1 MSFKVLIII
10 PTYIEEA
17 NISILIPRLFNNL
30 ENVDVLVV
38 DDNSS
43 DQTCKKIQ
51 KFQEKYSNLHLIM
64 RTKKMG
70 VASAYIE
77 GYKWGLAREY
87 KYLGQMDADLSHRV
101 RDLKNLI
108 FIVENHQDVSL
119 VIGSRWVL
127 NGGTEN
133 WPMKRS
139 LLSKLGN
146 KYIRFMFS
154 LKVHDTTAGFRIY
167 SSQVL
172 SEIDFSTLKSQ
183 GFSFQIEM
191 LRKIM
196 QLNGEIRE
204 IPIIFRER
212 QYGRSKITLGIIVEA
227 FLYVTKAGL
236 RNQLNKLIR

>member
-1 MSFKVLIII
+1 MSFKTLIII
-10 PTYIEEA
+10 PTYIEEV
-17 NISILIPRLFNNL
+17 NISILIPRIFNNL
-30 ENVDVLVV
+30 NNVDVLII

-43 DQTCKKIQ
+43 DRTCQKIQ
-51 KFQEKYSNLHLIM
+51 KFQEKYANLYLIM

-77 GYKWGLAREY
+77 GYRWGLARDY

-101 RDLKNLI
+101 RDLKNLV
-108 FIVENHQDVSL
+108 FIVENHKDLSL
-119 VIGSRWVL
+119 VIGSRWVI

-133 WPMKRS
+133 WPIKRT

-146 KYIRFMFS
+146 KYIRFMFN
-154 LKVHDTTAGFRIY
+154 LNIYDTTAGFRIY
-167 SSQVL
+167 SSKIL
-172 SEIDFSTLKSQ
+172 SKIDFSSLKSQ

-204 IPIIFRER
+204 VPIIFRER
-212 QYGRSKITLGIIVEA
+212 RHGRSKITLGIILEA
-227 FLYVTKAGL
+227 YLYVTKAGL
-236 RNQLNKLIR
+236 RNKLSRFIP

>member
-1 MSFKVLIII
+1 
-10 PTYIEEA
+10 
-17 NISILIPRLFNNL
+17 
-30 ENVDVLVV
+30 
-38 DDNSS
+38 
-43 DQTCKKIQ
+43 
-51 KFQEKYSNLHLIM
+51 M

-77 GYKWGLAREY
+77 GYEWGLAREY

>member
-1 MSFKVLIII
+1 MSSKILIII

-17 NISILIPRLFNNL
+17 NISILIPRIFNNL
-30 ENVDVLVV
+30 DNVDILIV

-51 KFQEKYSNLHLIM
+51 KFQEKYANLYLIM

-77 GYKWGLAREY
+77 GYKWGLARDY

-108 FIVENHQDVSL
+108 FIVENHKNVSL

-133 WPMKRS
+133 WPMRRS

-146 KYIRFMFS
+146 KYIKFMFS

-167 SSQVL
+167 SSKVL
-172 SEIDFSTLKSQ
+172 RKIDFSSLKSQ

-196 QLNGEIRE
+196 HLNGEIRE

-212 QYGRSKITLGIIVEA
+212 QYGKSKITLEIILEA
-227 FLYVTKAGL
+227 YTYVTKAGL
-236 RNQLNKLIR
+236 KNKLKNCIQ

>member
-1 MSFKVLIII
+1 MSSKILIII

-17 NISILIPRLFNNL
+17 NISILIPRIFNNL
-30 ENVDVLVV
+30 DNVDILIV

-51 KFQEKYSNLHLIM
+51 KFQEKYANLYLIM

-77 GYKWGLAREY
+77 GYKWGLARDY

-108 FIVENHQDVSL
+108 FIVENHKNVSL

-167 SSQVL
+167 SSKVL
-172 SEIDFSTLKSQ
+172 SKIDFSSLKSQ

-212 QYGRSKITLGIIVEA
+212 QYGRSKITLGIILEA
-227 FLYVTKAGL
+227 YSYVTKAGL
-236 RNQLNKLIR
+236 RNKLSRFIR

>member
-1 MSFKVLIII
+1 MSSKILIII
-10 PTYIEEA
+10 PTYIEET
-17 NISILIPRLFNNL
+17 NISILIPRIFNHL
-30 ENVDVLVV
+30 DNVDILIV

-43 DQTCKKIQ
+43 DQTCRKIQ
-51 KFQEKYSNLHLIM
+51 KFQEKYANLYLIM
-64 RTKKMG
+64 RAKKMG

-77 GYKWGLAREY
+77 GYKWGLARDY

-108 FIVENHQDVSL
+108 FIVENHKNVSL

-146 KYIRFMFS
+146 KYIKFMFS

-167 SSQVL
+167 SSKVL
-172 SEIDFSTLKSQ
+172 RKIDFSSLKSQ

-196 QLNGEIRE
+196 HLNGEIRE

-212 QYGRSKITLGIIVEA
+212 QYGRSKITLEIILEA
-227 FLYVTKAGL
+227 YTYVTKAGL
-236 RNQLNKLIR
+236 KNKLKNCIH